1 MQKWT
6 CFICQKNP
14 LSIESLERQEKS
26 GVIIY
31 IDWDYRMKTII
42 MKSKTKE
49 GTDYK
54 LQCTDDIAKI
64 LLSKDTDPAVKEI
77 IVNDLMPL
85 AQVDMHSNTSPDDM
99 ASTSSDNADTP
110 STSSCNA
117 DTPSTSSCNA
127 ETSCNTDTPSACT
140 SSTSN
145 IHLWTDKQEDMLVH
159 IRHERPDAFGKTR
172 NHNTLWKDIANEINS
187 TLKCNISGTPAMNK
201 YFNLKKEVEGIT

>member
-1 MQKWT
+1 MPRIGRRRNGNGRARVPVVEAQPPERRRGRRNRAVAAPGIQDVGAVVGEVQAPLPLPIQAPLPIERQPALQGPVTPALNMESKLSQMQKWT
-6 CFICQKNP
+6 CFICQKPP

-31 IDWDYRMKTII
+31 IDWDYRSILRCSSCMNCFHADCANKLRMKTII

-77 IVNDLMPL
+77 IVNGLMPL

-99 ASTSSDNADTP
+99 ASASS
-110 STSSCNA
+110 
-117 DTPSTSSCNA
+117 
-127 ETSCNTDTPSACT
+127 
-140 SSTSN
+140 
-145 IHLWTDKQEDMLVH
+145 
-159 IRHERPDAFGKTR
+159 
-172 NHNTLWKDIANEINS
+172 
-187 TLKCNISGTPAMNK
+187 
-201 YFNLKKEVEGIT
+201 